1 MHSRLAV
8 LMVADL
14 VDYSVIM
21 SDDETLAINAI
32 RDLKDTYLEP
42 TALKHGGEILKR
54 MGDGWIIAFSSVAAT
69 VQCAMEVQTKLVGHL
84 VIRLRIG
91 AHIGEIRED
100 ETDFYGAGINLAQ
113 RLQTQAPPGGLM
125 VSEDL
130 HRQLTGELSK
140 AFKDAGSF
148 KLKNIALAV
157 NGFQWRPQHGDSLR
171 TGELARGRKHCE
183 ARAWADAY
191 DSLSR
196 ADVEIPL
203 EAKDLELLAQAA
215 YLIGQE
221 DVYLKVLE
229 RAHYAYLDADE
240 ITPAAQCA
248 FWLGLILL
256 FRGETGQGTGWLA
269 SAERLIEG
277 ENVDCVVEGYLL
289 LPKAEQLLGANDN
302 DTAYAVGADAV
313 EIGSRFGDA
322 DLVAVARH
330 IQGRALLKTGRIGE
344 GLTLLDEAMVAV
356 TSGGLS
362 PLLTG
367 LIYCSVIE
375 ACQQI
380 YAFGR
385 AREWTSAL
393 ALWCKEQSQ
402 LVAFTGVCLVHRAE
416 IMQLHGSWRDA
427 IEEAQ
432 RACERFAAGH
442 EPQTSAAAFY
452 QQGEVHRLRGEYG
465 EAEEAYTNASR
476 WGWDP
481 QPGLALLRLAQNRSK
496 AAAAAIRRIVDETT
510 GSLERTKLLPAYV
523 EIMLALDETD
533 DARAAC
539 RELEGIAQEYDAEVF
554 RAMAAHARGAVNL
567 AGDDAPAAL
576 GPLRDAWRLWRQ
588 VKVPYLAA
596 RVRVLIGLACREI
609 GDEDGSRLELAA
621 ARAEFEQ
628 LGASPDIDIV
638 DLHTKLAL
646 ARNAGGLTRRELQVL
661 RLVANGKTNKA
672 IASELSVSQKTID
685 RHLSNIF
692 TKLDVPSRAAATAY
706 VYEHNLLHD

>member
-14 VDYSVIM
+14 VDYSRIM
-21 SDDETLAINAI
+21 SDDETLAIDAI
-32 RDLKDTYLEP
+32 GDLKETYLEP
-42 TALKHGGEILKR
+42 RVLKHGGEILKR
-54 MGDGWIIAFSSVAAT
+54 MGDGWILAFSSVSAA
-69 VQCAMEVQTKLVGHL
+69 VQCAMEVQTKLVGHP
-84 VIRLRIG
+84 VIKLRIG

-100 ETDFYGAGINLAQ
+100 ETDFYGAGVNLAQ
-113 RLQTQAPPGGLM
+113 RLQTHAPPGGLL
-125 VSEDL
+125 VSQDL
-130 HRQLTGELSK
+130 YRQLTGDLSK
-140 AFKDAGSF
+140 AFEDAGSF
-148 KLKNIALAV
+148 ELKNIALPV
-157 NGFQWRPQHGDSLR
+157 NGFRWKPQRSDS
-171 TGELARGRKHCE
+171 TVAGELANGRKHCQ
-183 ARAWADAY
+183 ARAWAYAY

-196 ADVEIPL
+196 ADLETPL
-203 EAKDLELLAQAA
+203 DAKDLELLAQAA
-215 YLIGQE
+215 YLIGRE
-221 DVYLKVLE
+221 EVYLKVLE
-229 RAHYAYLDADE
+229 RAHHAYLDAEE

-277 ENVDCVVEGYLL
+277 ENVDCVVAGYLL

-302 DTAYAVGADAV
+302 DSAYAIGADAAG
-313 EIGSRFGDA
+313 IGSRFGDA

-362 PLLTG
+362 PLITG

-432 RACERFAAGH
+432 RACERFAAGD

-452 QQGEVHRLRGEYG
+452 QQGEVYRLRGEYG
-465 EAEEAYTNASR
+465 EAEEAYTKASR

-481 QPGLALLRLAQNRSK
+481 QPGLALLRLAQDRSE

-510 GSLERTKLLPAYV
+510 GSLERTRLLPAYV

-539 RELEGIAQEYDAEVF
+539 RELEATAQEYDAEVF
-554 RAMAAHARGAVNL
+554 RAMAAHARGAVAL
-567 AGDDAPAAL
+567 ADDDAPAAL
-576 GPLRDAWRLWRQ
+576 GPLRDAWRLWREA
-588 VKVPYLAA
+588 KVPYLAA
-596 RVRVLIGLACREI
+596 RVRVLIGLACRKV
-609 GDEDGSRLELAA
+609 GDEDGCGMELAA

-628 LGASPDIDIV
+628 LGASPDIETV
-638 DLHTKLAL
+638 DFHTKLAH
-646 ARNAGGLTRRELQVL
+646 ARTAGGLTRRELQVL
-661 RLVANGKTNKA
+661 RLVANGKTNKT
-672 IASELSVSQKTID
+672 IASELSLSQKTID

-706 VYEHNLLHD
+706 VYEHNLLKD